1 MIRPRIG
8 GVFLCYFLSPW
19 ISLPDEAV
27 LNSELLWVLSLLLIA
42 IVLFTTN
49 KLRMDVVALLVIIAF
64 VLSGTLTLS
73 EATVGFSDPNV
84 ILIAA
89 LFVIGEGLVRTGVA
103 YQVGD
108 WLVKVAGSS
117 ETKMLMLL
125 MVTVAGLGAFM
136 SSTGVVAIFIPVVL
150 SVAARMK
157 IAPGRL
163 MMPLSFAG
171 LISGMMTLV
180 ATPPNMVVNSEL
192 VREGI
197 SGFGFFGVTP
207 VGLAV
212 LVLGVG
218 YMLVARRWLS
228 NDDGDKTRETW
239 HRRTFRDLIRD
250 YKLTGRARRLA
261 IRNGSPLVGRSLD
274 EVHLRARY
282 GANVVGIERWKRFRR
297 VMVSASGSTELREGD
312 VLLLDMSDSQVD
324 LREFCSEQQLEPMV
338 LRGDYFSEQSR
349 NVGMAEVSLIPDSTL
364 LGKSLRESAFRSRY
378 DLNVVGIR
386 RHGVTLSGKLV
397 DEPLALGDILLVI
410 GDWKAIRQLQAKT
423 HDFIVLNLPAEVDEV
438 APAITQAPHALFC
451 LALMVAMML
460 TDEIPNPIAAL
471 IACLL
476 MGKFRCIDM
485 ESAYKSIHWPSI
497 ILIVGM
503 MPFAQALQ
511 KTGGVDLI
519 VRGLMD
525 VAGGAGPR
533 VMLLCLF
540 ALCATIGLF
549 ISNTATAV
557 LMAPIAIAAARE
569 MGVSP
574 YPFAM
579 IIAIAAS
586 AAFMTPVS
594 SPVNTLVLGPGNYK
608 FGDFVRMGVPFTLL
622 VMLVSVIIVPWL
634 YAF

>member
-1 MIRPRIG
+1 M
-8 GVFLCYFLSPW
+8 
-19 ISLPDEAV
+19 
-27 LNSELLWVLSLLLIA
+27 NSELLWVLSLLLIA

-64 VLSGTLTLS
+64 VLSGTLTLA

-117 ETKMLMLL
+117 ETRMLMLL

-218 YMLVARRWLS
+218 YMLVARRWLAS
-228 NDDGDKTRETW
+228 DDGDKTRETW
-239 HRRTFRDLIRD
+239 QRRTFRDLIRD

-261 IRNGSPLVGRSLD
+261 LRSGSPLVGHSLD
-274 EVHLRARY
+274 ELHLRARY

-386 RHGVTLSGKLV
+386 RNGETLEGKLV

-525 VAGGAGPR
+525 VAGDAGPR
-533 VMLLCLF
+533 VMLVCLF

-608 FGDFVRMGVPFTLL
+608 FGDFIRMGVPFTLL
-622 VMLVSVIIVPWL
+622 VMVVSVIIVPWL